1 MKVWVIDG
9 QSVYC
14 QDGLPHRVFVPK
26 EHLTQDLALD
36 KDTALR
42 LGVDLS
48 LGSFVSY
55 RTLIGMLDNELAC
68 ELSYA
73 IQLIHHKNTHQYC
86 SRCGTPLHDDACKT
100 CNHHSYPTVSPCII
114 TAVIRTHP
122 TTQKTQLLLAKH
134 HRHAEIYT
142 LIAGFV
148 EMGETLEM
156 AVCREVHE
164 EVGLQ
169 IDAPTYFGSQAWPYP
184 SNLMVGFIARHRL
197 GDIKLQPDEI
207 ADARFFDLDDLPK
220 VAPKGTIARTIID
233 DVVKQFG

>member
-48 LGSFVSY
+48 LGCFVSY

-164 EVGLQ
+164 ESGLTDRRTHLFWQ
-169 IDAPTYFGSQAWPYP
+169 SGVALSEQSDGWVYRSP
-184 SNLMVGFIARHRL
+184 SLGRHQTTTRRDSGRSL
-197 GDIKLQPDEI
+197 
-207 ADARFFDLDDLPK
+207 F
-220 VAPKGTIARTIID
+220 
-233 DVVKQFG
+233 

>member
-1 MKVWVIDG
+1 MMKVWVIDG

-14 QDGLPHRVFVPK
+14 QDDLPHRVFVPK
-26 EHLTQDLALD
+26 ELLTQDLALD
-36 KDTALR
+36 KDTALG

-48 LGSFVSY
+48 LGSFVGY

-73 IQLIHHKNTHQYC
+73 IQL
-86 SRCGTPLHDDACKT
+86 
-100 CNHHSYPTVSPCII
+100 I